1 MTPWFTLLFPL
12 AALSQQQTQLAQP
25 LRLSGKVR
33 TRGANEIIAGVTISN
48 RSLGIHNLSDL
59 GGNYRINARPGDTL
73 ILSSAGYHSD
83 SIVVSSSMLA
93 AETTLYLRENVVTLP
108 SVKVT
113 ETAYQQDSAQR
124 REEYAWLL
132 NKNHPVKLWN
142 EKRQGD
148 APGFN
153 FSPIG
158 YFSKEEVR
166 KRRLKKRLDQ
176 QERDYYID
184 SKFPRTRIAILTGLK
199 GDSLDLFMVRYRPTY
214 AVCRAMTG
222 EDMLLYIN
230 DKMVLFRKQ
239 KPAGATPA
247 GRRRP
252 AKPTALGHSSAR
264 DC

>member
-1 MTPWFTLLFPL
+1 MKRMTPWLTLLFPL
-12 AALSQQQTQLAQP
+12 AALSQQQSQP
-25 LRLSGKVR
+25 AHQLRLSGKIR
-33 TRGANEIIAGVTISN
+33 TRSANEIVAGVTISN

-73 ILSSAGYHSD
+73 VLSSAGYHSD

-113 ETAYQQDSAQR
+113 ETAYQHDSAQR

-132 NKNHPVKLWN
+132 NRNHPVKLWN

-148 APGFN
+148 APGFS

-158 YFSKEEVR
+158 YFSKDEVR
-166 KRRLKKRLDQ
+166 KRQLKARLEK

-184 SKFPRTRIAILTGLK
+184 SKFPRARIAILTGLK
-199 GDSLDLFMVRYRPTY
+199 GDSLDTFMVRYRPSY

-239 KPAGATPA
+239 PKIASSPSRYPH
-247 GRRRP
+247 R
-252 AKPTALGHSSAR
+252 SSAPKA
-264 DC
+264 

>member
-1 MTPWFTLLFPL
+1 MTPWLTLLLPL
-12 AALSQQQTQLAQP
+12 AALSQQQTQSAHP

-33 TRGANEIIAGVTISN
+33 TRSANEIVAGVTISN

-73 ILSSAGYHSD
+73 ILSSAGYHPD

-93 AETTLYLRENVVTLP
+93 VETTLYLRENVVTLP

-132 NKNHPVKLWN
+132 NRNHPVKLWN
-142 EKRQGD
+142 EKRLGD
-148 APGFN
+148 APGFS

-158 YFSKEEVR
+158 YFSTEEVR
-166 KRRLKKRLDQ
+166 KRRLKARLEK
-176 QERDYYID
+176 QEQDYYID
-184 SKFPRTRIAILTGLK
+184 SKFPRARIAILTGLK
-199 GDSLDLFMVRYRPTY
+199 GDSLDTFMIRYRPTY

-222 EDMLLYIN
+222 DDMLLYIN
-230 DKMVLFRKQ
+230 DKMVLFRKR
-239 KPAGATPA
+239 KPAGAMPPDH
-247 GRRRP
+247 RRP
-252 AKPTALGHSSAR
+252 AKPAALGHNSAR